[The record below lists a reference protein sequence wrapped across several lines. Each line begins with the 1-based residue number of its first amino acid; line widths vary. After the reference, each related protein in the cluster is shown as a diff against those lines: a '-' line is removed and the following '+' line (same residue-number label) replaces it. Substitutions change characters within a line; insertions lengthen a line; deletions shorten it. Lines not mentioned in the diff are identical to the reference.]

1 MKKQKLIK
9 NMTDQ
14 IKEAQIKLGFVR
26 ESIRLYFPWESFM
39 VLLGETLWEEN
50 SSGINSE
57 DKIQQENGNHK
68 KTENKARKSRILNE
82 LNSSSEFA
90 VSGLGQ
96 VSFRESRGRVEVT
109 IPPEGAEYVHREI
122 PDPPFLKEMIRL
134 FGTHHDI
141 SIHDICDC
149 FARFSPDYVCLE
161 MQDNDFDYV
170 LYFQDEEIDPYY
182 YCIKM
187 EMGHTI
193 YHRFMKEDY
202 EKLVG

>member
-14 IKEAQIKLGFVR
+14 IKEAQMKLGFVR

-39 VLLGETLWEEN
+39 VLLGENLEEEG
-50 SSGINSE
+50 SGIHSE
-57 DKIQQENGNHK
+57 DKLFPADGNHSEMEGK
-68 KTENKARKSRILNE
+68 KRKSRILNE
-82 LNSSSEFA
+82 LNNSPEFKS
-90 VSGLGQ
+90 SGLGQ

-122 PDPPFLKEMIRL
+122 PDPPFLKAMIRL

-141 SIHDICDC
+141 SVDDICAC

-161 MQDNDFDYV
+161 MPDNDFDYV

-193 YHRFMKEDY
+193 YHRFIKEDY